1 MSKFIITEEEKLR
14 ILNLYEQTQNSQ
26 FTQDIAAIIGVAEDE
41 ISYIEGFNETLD
53 INKRKEYFDK
63 LEGQRKNLTF
73 ALAKLAR
80 QNLLDAV
87 VNQLGS
93 YSKPMG
99 NAQKDFLNDL
109 VINLKASKPL
119 YDKFKTFPE
128 DQWNEFVQ
136 KNVTVDTPQVSNEP
150 ETSDQPSQEGDEK
163 INTTNDRSYD
173 YKLSGGKYYYSTKG
187 QNNWIE
193 AKGKGLEAI
202 KSKVKF

>member
-26 FTQDIAAIIGVAEDE
+26 FTQDIAAILGLAEDE

-109 VINLKASKPL
+109 VARLKASKPL

>member
-26 FTQDIAAIIGVAEDE
+26 FTQDIAAILGVAEDE

-109 VINLKASKPL
+109 VVRLKASKPL

-163 INTTNDRSYD
+163 VNTTNDRSYD

>member
-26 FTQDIAAIIGVAEDE
+26 FTQDIAAILGVAEDE

-99 NAQKDFLNDL
+99 NAQKDFLNEL
-109 VINLKASKPL
+109 VVNLKATKPI

-150 ETSDQPSQEGDEK
+150 KTSDQPSQEGDEK

-202 KSKVKF
+202 KSKIKF

>member
-26 FTQDIAAIIGVAEDE
+26 FTQDIAAILGVAEDE

-109 VINLKASKPL
+109 VVRLKASKPL

>member
-26 FTQDIAAIIGVAEDE
+26 FTQDIAAILGVAEDE

-63 LEGQRKNLTF
+63 LEGQKKNLTF

-109 VINLKASKPL
+109 VVNLKATKPI

-202 KSKVKF
+202 KSKIKF